1 MCELRS
7 SCVSTIGEGA
17 GNQTGI
23 EALIIDAL
31 DAIPSFSICILKR
44 AATQLSKIRSFGF
57 SPKSFSV
64 GRRSLFWTSQ
74 MVSCQPIHSR
84 GLCRRIAKECC
95 SCSCHLV
102 SSNNVSQKSSYVS
115 GLGSFQP
122 FLFAVPDGKRLAT
135 KEDEGL
141 GFIVNV
147 YIYIYIRILY
157 TCSTREWPIASV
169 YTFSPI
175 LTKGFLATRLFLFNL
190 LPF

>member
-1 MCELRS
+1 MP
-7 SCVSTIGEGA
+7 VSA
-17 GNQTGI
+17 
-23 EALIIDAL
+23 
-31 DAIPSFSICILKR
+31 FVFWKR

-147 YIYIYIRILY
+147 YIYIYSHTIHVFDQRMAYSICIYLFAD
-157 TCSTREWPIASV
+157 TH
-169 YTFSPI
+169 
-175 LTKGFLATRLFLFNL
+175 KRLFGYSPLSFQPSTFFKNNNTNEFRL
-190 LPF
+190 DIYCG